1 MSTRWSAHCGPR
13 FFSVML
19 GFPINMLFNNNNSK
33 KTSKEMQLVE
43 NANVTFIGTKFI
55 LSHLTLFATAFGNN
69 AAAVR
74 NL

>member
-1 MSTRWSAHCGPR
+1 
-13 FFSVML
+13 ML
-19 GFPINMLFNNNNSK
+19 IKDNNFK

-43 NANVTFIGTKFI
+43 NAKVTVIGTKFM
-55 LSHLTLFATAFGNN
+55 LYHLTLFMTAFGNN

>member
-1 MSTRWSAHCGPR
+1 
-13 FFSVML
+13 
-19 GFPINMLFNNNNSK
+19 MLFNNIMSK

-55 LSHLTLFATAFGNN
+55 LSYLTLFATAFGNN
-69 AAAVR
+69 AASVR